1 LLVAFAL
8 SHHVT
13 ITLFSPCVTISA
25 FIESV
30 SLVLLR
36 LILSPKVVP
45 PSFEALKITSPFEF
59 GVPLSVNHTTYTL
72 SPDVTIG
79 AFRSVWL

>member
-1 LLVAFAL
+1 MELLVRIRDYRT
-8 SHHVT
+8 VT

-45 PSFEALKITSPFEF
+45 PSFEALKIISCALPCKVIPEKILTVS
-59 GVPLSVNHTTYTL
+59 
-72 SPDVTIG
+72 
-79 AFRSVWL
+79 

>member
-1 LLVAFAL
+1 VLTLRNGSLLVAFAL
-8 SHHVT
+8 SHRIT

-25 FIESV
+25 FESV

-45 PSFEALKITSPFEF
+45 PSFEAE
-59 GVPLSVNHTTYTL
+59 NN
-72 SPDVTIG
+72 
-79 AFRSVWL
+79 